1 MSNSKQNIEASIKTQ
16 VDTFIK
22 LLEKTY
28 EQIIK
33 SKINISTKMKIYNKY
48 EKERQNIDTE
58 IKRLSLEED
67 SQQFSKNISNL
78 RNRIN
83 NSYKSRNT
91 AINTRIIFY
100 KNEQKRKNEK
110 NLLTAKNVKNIKVE
124 CKANLKK
131 KGISHKTYLP
141 HHINGNING
150 KLTTNTKEYRNC
162 KNTYQGRTNLIGQPK
177 TKETKGFLYYAQPP
191 QGGKKLLNK
200 NIKKGGL
207 NILKNEN
214 QEYKKFLETPSSNS
228 GQTLYQQQLKKLMK
242 DNKDIDALN
251 MLKKI
256 AKYGLTS
263 CPKEFP
269 QEDANC
275 QYKKCKMYLG
285 LKYLFEYL
293 NTGSRA
299 ETLYKDHKQKLEDKI
314 RIGILEQMNDV
325 LTHVYNNP
333 ASSLKPPLIHLL
345 IFLSLSMHPNFGL
358 DKYSMYNIAYDISNG
373 PPGLVDDIKNLELN
387 TIYAKGDGNIYIYR
401 KTSGKYI
408 SINGSPP
415 KYNNKIETY
424 QAYFEKKNPSQGG
437 KKSKTTKTTKVK
449 SNKQKQK

>member
-314 RIGILEQMNDV
+314 RIGILEQ
-325 LTHVYNNP
+325 
-333 ASSLKPPLIHLL
+333 
-345 IFLSLSMHPNFGL
+345 
-358 DKYSMYNIAYDISNG
+358 
-373 PPGLVDDIKNLELN
+373 
-387 TIYAKGDGNIYIYR
+387 
-401 KTSGKYI
+401 
-408 SINGSPP
+408 
-415 KYNNKIETY
+415 KII
-424 QAYFEKKNPSQGG
+424 
-437 KKSKTTKTTKVK
+437 
-449 SNKQKQK
+449 